1 MADFQAAGDSIAY
14 CIVDAT
20 LPLYFS
26 DEDIEILNSIDWDN
40 ILPDYGNYPTSFK
53 EIFRVYFHQ
62 LYIIKIR

>member
-20 LPLYFS
+20 LPPYFS

-53 EIFRVYFHQ
+53 DIFLV
-62 LYIIKIR
+62 